1 MVQQSADF
9 NESRFSRKPNA
20 GKSTF
25 FNAVTSAVA
34 QIGDYP
40 FTTID
45 KNVGIA
51 HVRKPCPSKELG
63 LIPNPNNS
71 LSEDGIRY
79 IPIEVIDVAGLVP
92 GAHEGKGMGNKFLD
106 DLRQADVLIH
116 VVDSSGKTD
125 LEGNSVELADPLEEI
140 SFLEN
145 ELHHWIANII
155 IRNWSRS
162 ARAVEAGEKIE
173 NFLSERLAG
182 LKISREAV
190 ILSLRK
196 SAISK
201 PIMKWD
207 IDDALILARTIQQ
220 VSKPIVIAA
229 NKADVASEQNKK
241 NLERASAILTS
252 SDFELALKNA
262 SKANLIEY
270 SPGSSKFSS
279 GSSNLKDNQFN
290 ALKLISD
297 FLEEHG
303 STGVQECLERAVLDK
318 LDLIAIYP
326 VEDETHF
333 TDGQQRVLPD
343 AFLLPRGS
351 TALDLAYKVH
361 TDIGD
366 SFIRAIDCN
375 SKRVIGRDH
384 ELSDGD
390 IIKIVAGS

>member
-1 MVQQSADF
+1 MKVGLVG
-9 NESRFSRKPNA
+9 KPNA

-279 GSSNLKDNQFN
+279 DSSNLKDNQIN

-297 FLEEHG
+297 FLEENG
-303 STGVQECLERAVLDK
+303 STGVQECLEKAVLDK

-366 SFIRAIDCN
+366 TFIRAIDCN

>member
-1 MVQQSADF
+1 MKVGLVG
-9 NESRFSRKPNA
+9 KPNA

-63 LIPNPNNS
+63 LVPNPDNS

-116 VVDSSGKTD
+116 IVDSSGKTD

-207 IDDALILARTIQQ
+207 INDALILAKTIQQ

-279 GSSNLKDNQFN
+279 DSSNLNDNQIN
-290 ALKLISD
+290 GLKLISD
-297 FLEEHG
+297 FLEENG
-303 STGVQECLERAVLDK
+303 STGVQECLEKAVLDK

>member
-1 MVQQSADF
+1 MKVGLVG
-9 NESRFSRKPNA
+9 KPNA

-196 SAISK
+196 SGISK
-201 PIMKWD
+201 PIMKWG

-279 GSSNLKDNQFN
+279 DSSNLKDNQIN

-297 FLEEHG
+297 FLDENG
-303 STGVQECLERAVLDK
+303 STGVQECLEKAVLDK

-343 AFLLPRGS
+343 VYLLQRGS

>member
-1 MVQQSADF
+1 MKVGLVG
-9 NESRFSRKPNA
+9 KPNA

-125 LEGNSVELADPLEEI
+125 LEGNSVESADPLEEI

-279 GSSNLKDNQFN
+279 DSSNLKDNQIN

-297 FLEEHG
+297 FLEENG
-303 STGVQECLERAVLDK
+303 STGVQECLEKAVLDK

-333 TDGQQRVLPD
+333 TDGQQRILPD

-384 ELSDGD
+384 ELIDGD
-390 IIKIVAGS
+390 IIKIVTGS

>member
-1 MVQQSADF
+1 MKVGLVG
-9 NESRFSRKPNA
+9 KPNA

-241 NLERASAILTS
+241 NLEQASAILTS

-279 GSSNLKDNQFN
+279 SSSNLKDNQIN

-297 FLEEHG
+297 FLDENG
-303 STGVQECLERAVLDK
+303 STGVQECLEKAVLDK

-333 TDGQQRVLPD
+333 TDGQQRILPD

-384 ELSDGD
+384 ELCDGD

>member
-1 MVQQSADF
+1 MKVGLVG
-9 NESRFSRKPNA
+9 KPNA

-25 FNAVTSAVA
+25 FTAITSAVA

-51 HVRKPCPSKELG
+51 YVRKSCPSEELG
-63 LIPNPNNS
+63 LVPNPNNS
-71 LSEDGIRY
+71 ICEKGIRY
-79 IPIEVIDVAGLVP
+79 IPVEVIDVAGLVP

-116 VVDSSGKTD
+116 VVDGSGKTD
-125 LEGNSVELADPLEEI
+125 LEGNSVESVNPLEEI
-140 SFLEN
+140 TFLEN

-182 LKISREAV
+182 LKISRESV

-196 SAISK
+196 AAISK
-201 PIMKWD
+201 PVMKWD
-207 IDDALILARTIQQ
+207 VNDALILAKSIQK
-220 VSKPIVIAA
+220 VSKPIVVAA
-229 NKADVASEQNKK
+229 NKADISSDDNKNK
-241 NLERASAILTS
+241 LVEASAILTS
-252 SDFELALKNA
+252 ADFELALKNA
-262 SKANLIEY
+262 KKAELIDY
-270 SPGSSKFSS
+270 IPGSSEFKINA
-279 GSSNLKDNQFN
+279 SNLNDNQIN
-290 ALKLISD
+290 ALNSISN
-297 FLEEHG
+297 FLAVNK
-303 STGVQECLERAVLDK
+303 STGIQECLEKAVLDK

-333 TDGQQRVLPD
+333 TDSQNRILPD
-343 AFLLPRGS
+343 VFLLPRGS

-361 TDIGD
+361 SDIGD
-366 SFIRAIDCN
+366 GFIRAIDCR
-375 SKRVIGRDH
+375 SKRVIGKDY

-390 IIKIVAGS
+390 IVKIVAGS

>member
-1 MVQQSADF
+1 MKVGLVG
-9 NESRFSRKPNA
+9 KPNA

-92 GAHEGKGMGNKFLD
+92 GAHEGKGMGNQFLD

-125 LEGNSVELADPLEEI
+125 LEGNSVEMADPLEEI
-140 SFLEN
+140 SFLED

-173 NFLSERLAG
+173 NFLSERLTG

-196 SAISK
+196 AAISK

-207 IDDALILARTIQQ
+207 IDDALILAKTIQQ

-229 NKADVASEQNKK
+229 NKADVASKQNKK
-241 NLERASAILTS
+241 NLARVSAILTS

-270 SPGSSKFSS
+270 RSGSSKFTRD
-279 GSSNLKDNQFN
+279 SNKLKENQIN
-290 ALKLISD
+290 ALNLISD
-297 FLEEHG
+297 FLKENG
-303 STGVQECLERAVLDK
+303 STGVQKCLEKAVLDK

>member
-1 MVQQSADF
+1 MKVGLVG
-9 NESRFSRKPNA
+9 KPNA

-40 FTTID
+40 FTTIE
-45 KNVGIA
+45 KNVGIG
-51 HVRKPCPSKELG
+51 HVRKKCPSKELG

-279 GSSNLKDNQFN
+279 DSSNLKDNQIK

-297 FLEEHG
+297 FLEENG
-303 STGVQECLERAVLDK
+303 STGVQECLEKAVLDK

-361 TDIGD
+361 SDIGD

>member
-1 MVQQSADF
+1 MKVGLVG
-9 NESRFSRKPNA
+9 KPNA

-40 FTTID
+40 FTTIN

-92 GAHEGKGMGNKFLD
+92 GAHEGKGMGNQFLD

-125 LEGNSVELADPLEEI
+125 LEGNSVEMADPLEEI
-140 SFLEN
+140 SFLED

-173 NFLSERLAG
+173 NFLSERLTG

-196 SAISK
+196 AAISK

-207 IDDALILARTIQQ
+207 IDDALILAKTIQQ

-229 NKADVASEQNKK
+229 NKADIASKQNKK
-241 NLERASAILTS
+241 NLAKVSAILTS

-270 SPGSSKFSS
+270 RSGSSKFTRD
-279 GSSNLKDNQFN
+279 SNKLKENQIN
-290 ALKLISD
+290 ALNLISD
-297 FLEEHG
+297 FLKENG
-303 STGVQECLERAVLDK
+303 STGVQKCLEKAVLDK

-333 TDGQQRVLPD
+333 TDGQQRILPD

>member
-1 MVQQSADF
+1 MKVGLVG
-9 NESRFSRKPNA
+9 KPNA

-279 GSSNLKDNQFN
+279 DSSNLKDNQIN

-303 STGVQECLERAVLDK
+303 STGVQECLEKAVLDK

>member
-1 MVQQSADF
+1 MKVGLVG
-9 NESRFSRKPNA
+9 KPNA

-71 LSEDGIRY
+71 FSEDGIRY

-125 LEGNSVELADPLEEI
+125 LEGNSAELADPLEEI

-155 IRNWSRS
+155 NRNWSRS

-207 IDDALILARTIQQ
+207 INDALILAKNIQQ

-279 GSSNLKDNQFN
+279 DSSNLNDNQIN
-290 ALKLISD
+290 GLKLISD
-297 FLEEHG
+297 FLEENG
-303 STGVQECLERAVLDK
+303 STGVQECLEKAVLDK